1 MGTFSG
7 LKNIQIIILGL
18 CIAGATI
25 FSTVVLSKGVIQV
38 KRLTEEVIKVTG
50 SAEKDIISDY
60 IVWKS
65 GFTRRNPKLKEA
77 YVKLQDDLKK
87 VKKYLLSKGVKEDEI
102 VASQVETDIL
112 YKRNEKGHKTNEIEG
127 YLVGQSVEVR
137 SYEVQKVTDISRQST
152 ELLDQ
157 DIQFISVLPEYFHTK
172 LAELK
177 VEMLAKATEN
187 AKIRAQK
194 MAASTGNK
202 IGAIRSAS
210 MGKFQINAANSY
222 DVSWYGNHDTSSFEK
237 KVIAI
242 VHASF
247 AISE

>member
-157 DIQFISVLPEYFHTK
+157 DIQYISVLPEYFHTK

>member
-1 MGTFSG
+1 MGSLSG

-25 FSTVVLSKGVIQV
+25 FSTFVLSKGVIQF
-38 KRLTEEVIKVTG
+38 KRLTEEVITVTG

-65 GFTRRNPKLKEA
+65 AFTRRDPQLKTA
-77 YVKLQDDLKK
+77 YVRLQGDLKK
-87 VKKYLLSKGVKEDEI
+87 VKDYLLSKGVKEDEI
-102 VASQVETDIL
+102 VASQVETETL
-112 YKRNEKGHKTNEIEG
+112 YKRNEKGHKTNDIEA
-127 YLVGQSVEVR
+127 YLVSQEVEVR

-187 AKIRAQK
+187 AKNRAQK